1 MNRKTPVP
9 TVAMTWLSDRFVIKG
24 DFSQTGSDSSAIIS
38 ESSGFLCVRC
48 RNDEYR
54 LTSQCLGV
62 FSDERT
68 GRESNRPALER
79 FAYCVE
85 TGSCGPK
92 EEEVVILASSS
103 FGKPLN
109 SLNSPVND

>member
-1 MNRKTPVP
+1 
-9 TVAMTWLSDRFVIKG
+9 MTWLSDRFVIKG
-24 DFSQTGSDSSAIIS
+24 DFLKREATPRRSFPK
-38 ESSGFLCVRC
+38 SSGFLCVRC

-79 FAYCVE
+79 LAYCVE